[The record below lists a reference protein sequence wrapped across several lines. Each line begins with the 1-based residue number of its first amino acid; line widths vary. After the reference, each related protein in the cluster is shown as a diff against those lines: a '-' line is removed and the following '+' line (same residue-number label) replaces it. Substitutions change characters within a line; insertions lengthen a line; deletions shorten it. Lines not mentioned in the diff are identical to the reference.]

1 MNPLVA
7 LLQFQIRL
15 GRPEE
20 NFARAAEA
28 AQQAAENG
36 CQLLLLPE
44 LWSSGY
50 DLPNRAAYAEENT
63 RLLPR
68 LHALAQQ
75 HQLWIAGS
83 ILTQRS
89 GKFFNTLHCLSPDP
103 LKASFTYDKLHPF
116 PLMQEDVYLTPGAAP
131 VLADLNWASAGCAV
145 CYDLRFPELFRYYA
159 LSGANLFLLPAEWPQ
174 ARVEN
179 WRTLIRARAIENQS
193 FMLACNAVQ
202 QIGGERFGGFS
213 AVIAP
218 NGDILA
224 EADGSSETLLITEL
238 DFTFLADHRQQIP
251 VFANRRADLFGS

>member
-7 LLQFQIRL
+7 LLQFQIHRS
-15 GRPEE
+15 RPEE

-28 AQQAAENG
+28 AHQAAENG

-44 LWSSGY
+44 LWTSGY
-50 DLPNRAAYAEENT
+50 DLPNRAACAEENA

-83 ILTQRS
+83 ILTQRG
-89 GKFFNTLHCLSPDP
+89 GKFYNTLHCLSPDP
-103 LKASFTYDKLHPF
+103 LGVSFTYDKLHLF
-116 PLMQEDVYLTPGAAP
+116 PLMQEDVYLTPGAVP
-131 VLADLNWASAGCAV
+131 VLADLHWASAGCAV
-145 CYDLRFPELFRYYA
+145 CYDLRFPELSRYYA

-174 ARVEN
+174 ARIEN
-179 WRTLIRARAIENQS
+179 WKTLIRARAIENQA

-202 QIGGERFGGFS
+202 QAGAEHFGGFS

-218 NGDILA
+218 NGDVLA
-224 EADGSSETLLITEL
+224 EADGNSETLLIAEL
-238 DFTFLADHRQQIP
+238 DFAFLADHRRQIP
-251 VFANRRADLFGS
+251 VLTNRRADLFDS